1 MELVAQDRDHLLAR
15 FLSCVTSAL
24 LDFAG
29 GRCLWQLRSLQQ
41 QLPHLLKCVL
51 HFCAGRSGIQ
61 VLREFPEAL
70 AFPLIG
76 SFDQAQKTHLIL
88 YRAMV
93 ETAYHHIWLVI
104 RNFSIELEE
113 VSNPLSHFSDSKG
126 RIRKPCL
133 TLRSACGAQFS
144 VSRLHQDFPQLL
156 LRRFIHPLGKQLLPL
171 SLLFSSEG
179 TC

>member
-1 MELVAQDRDHLLAR
+1 MELVAQDLDHLLAR

-24 LDFAG
+24 LDVAG
-29 GRCLWQLRSLQQ
+29 GSCLWQLRSLQQ
-41 QLPHLLKCVL
+41 PLPHLLKCVL

-61 VLREFPEAL
+61 VLCEFPEAL

-76 SFDQAQKTHLIL
+76 GFDQAQKTHLIL

-93 ETAYHHIWLVI
+93 ETTYHHIWLVL

-126 RIRKPCL
+126 RIRKPWL
-133 TLRSACGAQFS
+133 SMRSACRAQIPI
-144 VSRLHQDFPQLL
+144 SRLHKYFSQLI
-156 LRRFIHPLGKQLLPL
+156 LRRFIPPRCRQLLPL